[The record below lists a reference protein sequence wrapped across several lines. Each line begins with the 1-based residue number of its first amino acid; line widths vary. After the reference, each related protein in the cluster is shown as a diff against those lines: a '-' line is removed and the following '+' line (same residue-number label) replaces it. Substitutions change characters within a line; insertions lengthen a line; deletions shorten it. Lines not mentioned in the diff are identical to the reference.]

1 MSNNSR
7 PPARSIADFQ
17 LQRKDSEF
25 FRLIPRWYF
34 DYLEPYL
41 GATTID
47 DWNTFTVNQADRNDH
62 AISNDSESGSDD
74 WNIVTV
80 NQADGND
87 DSIFNGSESGSDDF
101 DGLYDRFL
109 LSYATSPQKQTYQVL
124 NADLV
129 RSDGQRITEMR
140 LHEMIR
146 STWAMETDAE
156 LTRLGIRQIEN
167 ASARTAILHEYERAA
182 SNAIRN
188 EFQSAISQGANPVGL
203 TVTISGA
210 GEGVLSP
217 YWNDNP
223 FLRTAVRVAGDAA
236 RVTAH
241 LIREDTDGWAQMH
254 MFMELDGGREG
265 RVESEGQE

>member
-17 LQRKDSEF
+17 LERNENEF

-41 GATTID
+41 GNTTID
-47 DWNTFTVNQADRNDH
+47 DWNIFTVNQAHKN
-62 AISNDSESGSDD
+62 NDS
-74 WNIVTV
+74 VP
-80 NQADGND
+80 ND
-87 DSIFNGSESGSDDF
+87 DSEEGSDNSDESC
-101 DGLYDRFL
+101 LQFL
-109 LSYATSPQKQTYQVL
+109 LNYATSPPKQTYQVL

-129 RSDGQRITEMR
+129 HSDGRRFTEMR

-156 LTRLGIRQIEN
+156 LVRLGIRQIEN

-182 SNAIRN
+182 SNAIKN
-188 EFQSAISQGANPVGL
+188 EFESAISQGANPVGL

-210 GEGVLSP
+210 GGGVLSP

-223 FLRTAVRVAGDAA
+223 FLRTAVGVAGDAA

-241 LIREDTDGWAQMH
+241 LIREDTNDWPQMH
-254 MFMELDGGREG
+254 MFMELDGGG
-265 RVESEGQE
+265 EGQVEPESQEEQQEESQD